1 MLIDLL
7 SVMTGIVGLIT
18 TVIAAFRRRANPILN
33 NYLII
38 FLSVLS
44 TRFLLRGFSTYIKQ
58 IPSEIFTCLYVLF
71 TILMLACTNLYFR
84 DLINRN
90 KWNKKDLI
98 HLIIPSII
106 LALFIINLKQHY
118 EHDKIIRILYVS
130 IMIICYF
137 CYNYFSFRFLYKNI
151 WTKKS
156 ELPFQKK
163 QTATIK
169 SWTLYMFSLIVLMGL
184 MVILVFVLNDFNYS
198 TSVNS
203 YQLTI
208 ASILWLF
215 FFIKLLATP
224 ELLHG
229 YDFMKIKID
238 SYKKVV
244 VLLDTVWVLDN
255 PSEITN
261 QKDLKIA
268 ESVASNLN
276 QYIIQ
281 IETVSYHSQ
290 TFRNPTLTIEEFAKI
305 LSIPI
310 VHLLFVYKY
319 HCKQTFV
326 EYKKM
331 IRIQDAIKL
340 LETNYLKINTM
351 DTLALEVGF
360 SSYKPFYTNFKLIT
374 GLTPQDYC
382 KNLK

>member
-18 TVIAAFRRRANPILN
+18 TVIAVFRRRANPILN

-71 TILMLACTNLYFR
+71 TISMLACTNLYFR
-84 DLINRN
+84 DLINRK

-118 EHDKIIRILYVS
+118 EYDKIIRILYVS

>member
-1 MLIDLL
+1 
-7 SVMTGIVGLIT
+7 
-18 TVIAAFRRRANPILN
+18 
-33 NYLII
+33 
-38 FLSVLS
+38 
-44 TRFLLRGFSTYIKQ
+44 
-58 IPSEIFTCLYVLF
+58 
-71 TILMLACTNLYFR
+71 
-84 DLINRN
+84 
-90 KWNKKDLI
+90 
-98 HLIIPSII
+98 
-106 LALFIINLKQHY
+106 
-118 EHDKIIRILYVS
+118 
-130 IMIICYF
+130 
-137 CYNYFSFRFLYKNI
+137 
-151 WTKKS
+151 
-156 ELPFQKK
+156 
-163 QTATIK
+163 
-169 SWTLYMFSLIVLMGL
+169 MFSLIVLMGL

-319 HCKQTFV
+319 HCKQTLV